1 MFQFKKALFLILY
14 LLLFVQLKAQQM
26 HTFNIY
32 FNVNQYV
39 IKSSDKEYVKFKIDS
54 LTKFSITKI
63 EIVGH
68 TDNSADSI
76 YNVNL
81 SNQRAKEVK
90 NLLIGYGFNQNIID
104 VVYFGEDRPIV
115 ENDNE
120 IDKGLNRRAE
130 IVIYYSGGESVAK
143 PCQHGD
149 TIVKTKSGKQ
159 IIFDRCEF
167 FDIENCLE
175 IVEQN
180 SQNDYRKG
188 IVVLGA
194 ASLNM
199 PCYGKLQ
206 IELLDGC
213 VDNECFKNPVR
224 VRFPIHNP
232 APDESVLPW
241 ALVKGER
248 NPLKLVK
255 IKDKYFYELIL
266 KCPTS
271 WINCNCKKNQKH

>member
-1 MFQFKKALFLILY
+1 MFWFRKLFFSIFFVLI
-14 LLLFVQLKAQQM
+14 FFQSKAQQS
-26 HTFNIY
+26 HVFSVY
-32 FNVNQYV
+32 FGVNQYIV
-39 IKSSDKEYVKFKIDS
+39 KSVDREFIKLKIDS
-54 LTKFSITKI
+54 LSKFSISKI

-90 NLLIGYGFNQNIID
+90 NVLIGYGFNQNIID
-104 VVYFGEDRPIV
+104 VVYFGENRPV
-115 ENDNE
+115 VDNDNE

-130 IVIYYSGGESVAK
+130 VIVFYSEGGIAAK
-143 PCQHGD
+143 PCQQGD
-149 TIVKTKSGKQ
+149 TIIKTKSGKQ

-167 FDIENCLE
+167 FEIENCLE
-175 IVEQN
+175 ILEHN
-180 SQNDYRKG
+180 SQSDYRKG
-188 IVVLGA
+188 IVVLGSA
-194 ASLNM
+194 ALNL
-199 PCYGKLQ
+199 PCYGRLQ

-213 VDNECFKNPVR
+213 VGNECFKNPVR
-224 VRFPIHNP
+224 VRFPINKP